1 LLSTV
6 VRDLQE
12 SIAPISGQVDRFKDA
27 LQCEREK
34 CLQLLHADVNRA
46 QLTTL
51 DAGLCK
57 RITAASRTALNLLDN
72 CETLVCDV
80 RTRRAQL
87 VR

>member
-6 VRDLQE
+6 VRDLQA

-34 CLQLLHADVNRA
+34 CLQLLHADVN

-57 RITAASRTALNLLDN
+57 RITAASRAALNLLDN

-80 RTRRAQL
+80 RARRAEL